1 MRQVGE
7 ERLRLR
13 REEAGVWGLYFR
25 RPVLAPASLRVEVVA
40 GLRKGPSVPNLHQL
54 NAVFNIVVK

>member
-1 MRQVGE
+1 MRQLGE

-13 REEAGVWGLYFR
+13 REEGAVWGLYFR
-25 RPVLAPASLRVEVVA
+25 RPVRAPARLRVEVEA
-40 GLRKGPSVPNLHQL
+40 GLRKGPSIPNLHQL